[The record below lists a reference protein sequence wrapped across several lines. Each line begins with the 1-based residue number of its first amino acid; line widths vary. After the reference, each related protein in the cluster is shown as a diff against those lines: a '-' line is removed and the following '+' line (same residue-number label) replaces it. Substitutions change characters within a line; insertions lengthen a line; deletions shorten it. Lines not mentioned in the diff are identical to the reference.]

1 MKHIKVIAFDAD
13 DTLWVNEPYFREAEE
28 KFSNLLEDFLPHHS
42 VQKELF
48 KTEMDNLSLY
58 GYGVKSFMLSMV
70 ETIGRITNNTADIK
84 LVNKAVNLGRELLNK
99 PVEILDGVE
108 KVLAQLNGGYRL
120 VMATKGD
127 LLDQERKLI
136 KSGLEKHFHHIEIMS
151 DKKVSDYAKL
161 LKHLDCKPEHFLM
174 IGNSVKSDVIPVL
187 ELGGFAIHVPYHTT
201 WAYEKVDIKID
212 DPKFF
217 EAETIEHV
225 IDFLYIVIL
234 KINPMK
240 IDILSF
246 FLLALLVGCK
256 KEKET
261 SQAKTNYLDVGYIE
275 VMDDELNQ
283 LLDPTSKLEIL
294 SEGHELD
301 RRSSLAG
308 RQQNA
313 TLL

>member
-1 MKHIKVIAFDAD
+1 MKNIKVIAFDAD
-13 DTLWVNEPYFREAEE
+13 DTLWMNEPYFREAEE

-48 KTEMDNLSLY
+48 KTEMDNLALY
-58 GYGVKSFMLSMV
+58 GYGVKSFMLSMI
-70 ETIGRITNNTADIK
+70 ETIGRITNNKADIK
-84 LVNKAVNLGRELLNK
+84 LVNKAVKLGVDLLSK
-99 PVEILDGVE
+99 PVVILDGVE
-108 KVLAQLNGGYRL
+108 EVLAQLNGSYRL

-161 LKHLDCKPEHFLM
+161 MKHLDCEPEHFLM

-217 EAETIEHV
+217 EAETIEHI
-225 IDFLYIVIL
+225 IDFL
-234 KINPMK
+234 
-240 IDILSF
+240 
-246 FLLALLVGCK
+246 
-256 KEKET
+256 
-261 SQAKTNYLDVGYIE
+261 
-275 VMDDELNQ
+275 
-283 LLDPTSKLEIL
+283 
-294 SEGHELD
+294 
-301 RRSSLAG
+301 
-308 RQQNA
+308 
-313 TLL
+313 